1 MRKRRK
7 QDAKCQQKE
16 YLYPCESTEP
26 TAMAARISD
35 WVRIIICMALLVIC
49 VAMGFRELRGFQ
61 SQDGRWNYVSN
72 GGISL
77 QTAEE
82 ILEAATSAETP
93 PRSASAASR
102 ASDAEN
108 ASRFAGADQNLADM
122 IFWTQKSEQVIS
134 VTEPVERET
143 EANVILIR
151 GDPRLLVG
159 NYNVPQSGDTSGCLL
174 DKSIALKLF
183 GNTDVI
189 GLSVCYDGREY
200 QILGLLDISESAI
213 IIQMPLGSGEV
224 FTRVTAEK
232 NGDTTSW
239 NLKNTL
245 QNKYQVPLSEI
256 RWGFLR
262 GIVKIPFCLS
272 MMAVYIRLAHFL
284 MRIAKKRWRID
295 SIYPRFAG
303 AMEFFTGVLLL
314 AFLLKLTG
322 MTQVPAEFIPAKW
335 SDFSFYGEVFDTWKD
350 GMTGFLELPFYA
362 LEIQWFQN
370 CLGLSFWTV
379 LGGAA
384 SCYAAHCMS
393 VLA

>member
-7 QDAKCQQKE
+7 QDAGCQQKE
-16 YLYPCESTEP
+16 YLYPCESTEQ
-26 TAMAARISD
+26 TAIAARISD

-82 ILEAATSAETP
+82 ILEAA
-93 PRSASAASR
+93 
-102 ASDAEN
+102 ASD
-108 ASRFAGADQNLADM
+108 RNLTDM
-122 IFWTQKSEQVIS
+122 VFWTQKSDQVIS
-134 VTEPVERET
+134 ITETVERET
-143 EANVILIR
+143 GANVILIR
-151 GDPRLLVG
+151 GDPRFLVG
-159 NYNVPQSGDTSGCLL
+159 NYNVPQSGDTSGCLI
-174 DKSIALKLF
+174 DKSIVLKLF

-200 QILGLLDISESAI
+200 QILGLLDISEPAM
-213 IIQMPLGSGEV
+213 IIQMPPGSGEV
-224 FTRVTAEK
+224 FTRVTAGK

-239 NLKNTL
+239 NLKNTI
-245 QNKYQVPLSEI
+245 QNKYQVSLSEI

-262 GIVKIPFCLS
+262 GIVKTLFCLS
-272 MMAVYIRLAHFL
+272 ILAVYIRIAHFL

-295 SIYPRFAG
+295 SIYPRFVG
-303 AMEFFTGVLLL
+303 AMGFFTGVLLL

-322 MTQVPAEFIPAKW
+322 MIQVPAEFIPAKW
-335 SDFSFYGEVFDTWKD
+335 SDFSFYGELLDTWTD

-362 LEIQWFQN
+362 LEIHWFTN
-370 CLGLSFWTV
+370 CLSLGFWV
-379 LGGAA
+379 ALGGAA
-384 SCYAAHCMS
+384 SCYAIHYTRKLTEKRIKERGTAKVPNSCDEKRYMED
-393 VLA
+393 

>member
-7 QDAKCQQKE
+7 QDAKSQQKE
-16 YLYPCESTEP
+16 YLYPCELMEP
-26 TAMAARISD
+26 AAIAARISD
-35 WVRIIICMALLVIC
+35 WMRIIICMVLLVIC

-61 SQDGRWNYVSN
+61 SQDGRWSYVSN

-82 ILEAATSAETP
+82 ILEAV
-93 PRSASAASR
+93 AS
-102 ASDAEN
+102 
-108 ASRFAGADQNLADM
+108 DQNLTDM
-122 IFWTQKSEQVIS
+122 VFWAQKSDQVIS

-159 NYNVPQSGDTSGCLL
+159 NYNVPQSGDTNGCLIN
-174 DKSIALKLF
+174 KSTALKLF

-245 QNKYQVPLSEI
+245 QNKYQVSLSEI

-262 GIVKIPFCLS
+262 EIVKILFCFNV
-272 MMAVYIRLAHFL
+272 MAVYARLVHS
-284 MRIAKKRWRID
+284 RRRRAKKTWRAD
-295 SIYPRFAG
+295 CIYLRFAG
-303 AMEFFTGVLLL
+303 TIKFLIGVLLL
-314 AFLLKLTG
+314 VFLLKLTG
-322 MTQVPAEFIPAKW
+322 MTQISAEFIPAKW
-335 SDFSFYGEVFDTWKD
+335 SDFSFYGEVLDTWKD

-370 CLGLSFWTV
+370 CLSLSFWTV

-384 SCYAAHCMS
+384 SCYAIRYTRKVTEERIEEICN
-393 VLA
+393 